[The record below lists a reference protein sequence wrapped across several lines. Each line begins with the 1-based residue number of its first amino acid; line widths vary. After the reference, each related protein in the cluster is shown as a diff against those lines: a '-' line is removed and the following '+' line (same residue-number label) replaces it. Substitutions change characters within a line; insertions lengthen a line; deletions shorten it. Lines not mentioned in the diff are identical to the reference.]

1 MENFIIMLNWEEIEL
16 GIKLHCI
23 LDWKM
28 YRARTSNCRIFY
40 FILKLAW
47 TVQIARYSS
56 QIKNRFQLY
65 SIYPRSTW
73 NLTSQPLLRPHSDLV
88 SSGRT
93 WPKPPFRLWPCK
105 PWWIYKKNIKC
116 GWEYAVIH
124 YPKSPSL

>member
-1 MENFIIMLNWEEIEL
+1 MTSIIYIYFHLIVILCNILYIFLKTKSFLNVPKQTNI
-16 GIKLHCI
+16 
-23 LDWKM
+23 
-28 YRARTSNCRIFY
+28 YRARTSNCRIYY

-73 NLTSQPLLRPHSDLV
+73 NLTSQPLLWPQSGLI

-105 PWWIYKKNIKC
+105 PWWIKILNVV
-116 GWEYAVIH
+116 E
-124 YPKSPSL
+124 SMQ